1 MRMAAHHP
9 DSRRIVHLGVLR
21 RAPKML
27 TATIDWRAYI
37 RRHLLI
43 AAVTETEPCGST
55 LPVVL
60 HRERAGVAQ
69 GHDGTAAASVP
80 ALRARSRRAGWKRTP
95 GSRRLP
101 RPGRCDS

>member
-1 MRMAAHHP
+1 
-9 DSRRIVHLGVLR
+9 
-21 RAPKML
+21 ML

-43 AAVTETEPCGST
+43 AAVTATEPCGST

-69 GHDGTAAASVP
+69 GM
-80 ALRARSRRAGWKRTP
+80 
-95 GSRRLP
+95 
-101 RPGRCDS
+101 